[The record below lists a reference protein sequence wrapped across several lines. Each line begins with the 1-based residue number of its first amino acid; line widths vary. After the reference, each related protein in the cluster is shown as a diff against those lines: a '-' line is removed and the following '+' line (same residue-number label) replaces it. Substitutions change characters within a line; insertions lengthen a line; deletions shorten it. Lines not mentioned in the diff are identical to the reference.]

1 VPTCVEEYNSYSSYA
16 LQPKYLYFY
25 SYDGKILATG
35 VPSGNEYSGK
45 VTLTVNKLLQFP
57 VLTLKI
63 KADWLGVY
71 IPVGK
76 PLITSVS
83 STEFQTGGVSY
94 ITTKVKNV
102 GDALGSFGVYAQCNQ
117 PFSFIGTTE
126 FISLNPNEE
135 GIVNL
140 KISGTCSQK
149 TQGSCVVYAYDR
161 NNPNNKDSK
170 TVSVSCTPIVLC
182 NAGETRCNG
191 KVIEQCNQAGS
202 GWNAIQTCDYTCEI
216 KEGKATCVSPPQ
228 PKPPEPPE
236 PAPKIPWA
244 YVWAGLAGLLAFL
257 IIGRKDIE
265 EKKWVGITIAGIIAF
280 IIAIIVWWIAE
291 NWVMIAISLGLLAI
305 LGGVAMWLIPGLFT
319 AILTI
324 FAVIIGTIRR

>member
-1 VPTCVEEYNSYSSYA
+1 
-16 LQPKYLYFY
+16 
-25 SYDGKILATG
+25 

-71 IPVGK
+71 VPVGK

-94 ITTKVKNV
+94 ITTKVKNI

-117 PFSFIGTTE
+117 PFSFVGTTE
-126 FISLNPNEE
+126 FINLNPNEE
-135 GIVNL
+135 GVVNL

-149 TQGSCVVYAYDR
+149 IQGSCNVYAYDR

-216 KEGKATCVSPPQ
+216 KEGKATCVSPPP
-228 PKPPEPPE
+228 PKPQCEWWDIGCWVNNIFKNIGDWIKLNIL
-236 PAPKIPWA
+236 APL
-244 YVWAGLAGLLAFL
+244 GLFFILIVIVLIVLFVFG
-257 IIGRKDIE
+257 IIGGRRK
-265 EKKWVGITIAGIIAF
+265 
-280 IIAIIVWWIAE
+280 
-291 NWVMIAISLGLLAI
+291 
-305 LGGVAMWLIPGLFT
+305 
-319 AILTI
+319 
-324 FAVIIGTIRR
+324 